1 MKKRAFDGPPHN
13 RTFFHEVIVG
23 EKTYGTGSGRT
34 KKLAEQRA
42 AREALRLVKKKQ
54 G

>member
-1 MKKRAFDGPPHN
+1 MKKRALTDRPITGP
-13 RTFFHEVIVG
+13 FHEG
-23 EKTYGTGSGRT
+23 HCRGKTYGTGSGRT